1 MPGSCEGKGESD
13 SRATCVRG
21 NEGTVMT
28 RETIHIGRYCI
39 AGNVFGRKLSQI
51 KIFHIE
57 KFGKLLAGKDDTPP
71 IFTEKTFAN
80 RYMYMYL
87 TCTTS
92 RNL

>member
-1 MPGSCEGKGESD
+1 
-13 SRATCVRG
+13 
-21 NEGTVMT
+21 MT

-39 AGNVFGRKLSQI
+39 VRNVFGRKLSQI

-80 RYMYMYL
+80 RYMYMYMYNISKFVKVFFL
-87 TCTTS
+87 ES
-92 RNL
+92 FPLYGSLSEQIAR